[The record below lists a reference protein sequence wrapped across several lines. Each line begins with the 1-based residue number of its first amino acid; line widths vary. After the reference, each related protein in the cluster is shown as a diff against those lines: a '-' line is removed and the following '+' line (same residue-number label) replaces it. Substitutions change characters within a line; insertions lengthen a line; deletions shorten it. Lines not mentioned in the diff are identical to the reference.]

1 MDKDKVKL
9 IEKIGRAK
17 LLLEQG
23 REDHTENCNVSINPD
38 GMAPCNC
45 GASKH
50 NALIAS
56 VIRELTLDE

>member
-23 REDHTENCNVSINPD
+23 REDHMANCNVIIYPD

-50 NALIAS
+50 NALLDK
-56 VIRELTLDE
+56 VIRELSIDK